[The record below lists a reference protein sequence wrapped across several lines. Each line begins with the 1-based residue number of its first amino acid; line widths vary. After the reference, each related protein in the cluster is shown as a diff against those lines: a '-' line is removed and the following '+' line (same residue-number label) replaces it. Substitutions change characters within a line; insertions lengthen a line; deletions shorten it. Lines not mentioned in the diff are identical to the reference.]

1 MEMQFPVILD
11 GATGTELQKRGF
23 TGDMSA
29 EQWVL
34 EHPESILE
42 IQRKYVASGSNVLY
56 APTFGGNR
64 QKLEER
70 GIFNRTE
77 EMNKALAQLSKQAA
91 DGKAWVAGDIAPTG
105 RFLAPLGDA
114 SFEELVDIYTEQA
127 AGLEQAGV
135 DLYVIETMMTL
146 TDARAAV
153 LAIRSMSKK
162 PILVS
167 FTCDES
173 GKILSGTDVVAAL
186 SVMEGMGVSAF
197 GLNCSAGPEQM
208 LLQLQRLHKY
218 ARVPLI
224 AKPNAGMPEIVN
236 GEAVYNC
243 PPEEFVALVPE
254 MLKAGVALFGG
265 CCGTSNV
272 LTGQLFNI
280 PILGTHAHSWVM
292 SFPTELDAFR
302 AYADIFPGNCLLLV
316 DTYDTLRSGVPN
328 AITVFNELRSRGYEP
343 AGIRLDS
350 GDLAY
355 LTKKA
360 RKMLDEAGFENA
372 KICVSGDLDETLI
385 NSLKMQGAC
394 INTWGVGTKLITS
407 DDKPALGGVY
417 KMSAEIIDGVVYP
430 KIKLSENAVKITNP
444 GIKTVYRLYDK
455 DHMAIADL
463 IALRDE
469 KFDTTKPLTIY
480 HPEQTYKRMTLT
492 DYTMRELLVPIFIDG
507 KQVYNCPTIQQIQAY
522 AKQELDTLWEESKRL
537 MNPQVYKVDYS
548 DGLYDLRQKLIREH
562 RKLPANA

>member
-1 MEMQFPVILD
+1 MRANNLTLLTDLYELTMMQGYFKNPTNQTVIFD
-11 GATGTELQKRGF
+11 MFYRTNPCGGAFAIT
-23 TGDMSA
+23 
-29 EQWVL
+29 
-34 EHPESILE
+34 
-42 IQRKYVASGSNVLY
+42 
-56 APTFGGNR
+56 
-64 QKLEER
+64 
-70 GIFNRTE
+70 
-77 EMNKALAQLSKQAA
+77 
-91 DGKAWVAGDIAPTG
+91 
-105 RFLAPLGDA
+105 
-114 SFEELVDIYTEQA
+114 
-127 AGLEQAGV
+127 AGLEQMIEYIENLKFTDEDIEYLRSLNIFEEDFLEYLSNFRFTGDIYAIPEGTVVFPREPLVKVVAPIMEAQLVETAILNIINHQSLIATKAARVCYAAKGDAIMEFGLRRAQGPDAG
-135 DLYVIETMMTL
+135 IFG
-146 TDARAAV
+146 ARAAV
-153 LAIRSMSKK
+153 I
-162 PILVS
+162 
-167 FTCDES
+167 
-173 GKILSGTDVVAAL
+173 
-186 SVMEGMGVSAF
+186 
-197 GLNCSAGPEQM
+197 
-208 LLQLQRLHKY
+208 
-218 ARVPLI
+218 
-224 AKPNAGMPEIVN
+224 
-236 GEAVYNC
+236 
-243 PPEEFVALVPE
+243 
-254 MLKAGVALFGG
+254 GG
-265 CCGTSNV
+265 CAGTSCV
-272 LTGQLFNI
+272 LTGKMFDV
-280 PILGTHAHSWVM
+280 PVLGTHAHSWVM

-407 DDKPALGGVY
+407 NDKPALGGVY